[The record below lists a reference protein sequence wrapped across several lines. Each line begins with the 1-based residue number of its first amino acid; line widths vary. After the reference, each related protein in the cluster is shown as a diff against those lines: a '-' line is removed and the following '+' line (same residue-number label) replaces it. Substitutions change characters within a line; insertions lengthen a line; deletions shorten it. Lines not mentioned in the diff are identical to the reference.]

1 MAGGKF
7 PAEKYMQAQ
16 KKIEEEVVEDKL
28 QVSLSRLQAF
38 YGDLDGNALLRVMIR
53 EEFPGRVAL
62 FSSFG
67 ADSALLI
74 SMVAEVD
81 KNIPVLFLETGKHFQ
96 ETLDYV
102 EELKKYFGLTDV
114 RFIRPDPALVLNVDP
129 TGELWKTGVNR
140 CCWLRKVEPLAR
152 SLKEWGFTA
161 VITGRKRYQTED
173 RQNLQAIELDEDN
186 RFRINPFANMSKEE
200 FKAELKAQNLPQ
212 HPLVAKGYL
221 SIGCA
226 PCTVAVKPGEDERA
240 GRWAHAI
247 DMQGKQKTECGIHVP
262 QQDWEV

>member
-1 MAGGKF
+1 
-7 PAEKYMQAQ
+7 MQSERINL
-16 KKIEEEVVEDKL
+16 KTELEVENL
-28 QVSLSRLQAF
+28 PENNPQISISRLQAF
-38 YGDLDGNALLRVMIR
+38 YGNLDGVALLRVMIR
-53 EEFPGRVAL
+53 EEFPDKIAL

-74 SMVAEVD
+74 AMTAEID

-102 EELKKYFGLTDV
+102 EQLKKYFGLTDV
-114 RFIRPDPALVLNVDP
+114 RFIRPDPQLLLSVDP
-129 TGELWKTGVNR
+129 HGELWKTGVNR

-152 SLKEWGFTA
+152 ALKEWDFSA
-161 VITGRKRYQTED
+161 VITGRKHYQTKD
-173 RQNLQAIELDEDN
+173 RENLRNIELDEDN
-186 RFRINPFANMSKEE
+186 RFRINPLAHLTKEE
-200 FKAELKAQNLPQ
+200 FKAELGRRNLPQ

-247 DMQGKQKTECGIHVP
+247 DLQGKQKTECGIHLADKEIP
-262 QQDWEV
+262 NWEV